1 MEKLDITIIGAGVI
15 GLAVASRV
23 AKPGRDVLVL
33 ERHDS
38 FGQEASS
45 RNSEVIHTGLY
56 YPQESLRAKLC
67 VEGNALLYQICKEN
81 DIPCEATGKLIVAT
95 DEKQITE
102 LESLFEN
109 SKNNGLN
116 GLKILSAE
124 EIKKIEPEIEA
135 KAALFVPSTGIIDSH
150 RLMQCFETKALNN
163 SAIISYG
170 CEVKLIEKFPDGYL
184 VGIQEKNGEKSS
196 FFTKILI
203 NSAGLESANIAT
215 LAGINIDEAG
225 YKIYYYKGEY
235 FRVSESKKK
244 FFPRALIY
252 PTPEAEGFLGIHTVP
267 DFQGMMRLG
276 PNNCHV
282 EKIDYTVNEADK
294 EYFYES
300 VKTFLPFIEPED
312 LRADICGIQPKLQ
325 KKGEPI
331 KDFIIA
337 HEIDKGFPGLINLIG
352 IDSPGLTASPAIAR
366 YVEKIV
372 EEITSELP

>member
-15 GLAVASRV
+15 GLAVASQV
-23 AKPGRDVLVL
+23 VKPGRDVLVL

-56 YPQESLRAKLC
+56 YPQGSLRLTLC
-67 VEGNALLYQICKEN
+67 IEGNALLYRICKEN

-102 LESLFEN
+102 LESLFE
-109 SKNNGLN
+109 KIRRN
-116 GLKILSAE
+116 GLKGIKILTAE
-124 EIKKIEPEIEA
+124 EIKKIGPEIEA

-150 RLMQCFETKALNN
+150 RLMKYFEAKAINN
-163 SAIISYG
+163 SAIITYG
-170 CEVKLIEKFPDGYL
+170 SEVKSLEKFPDGYL
-184 VGIQEKNGEKSS
+184 VGINEKNGETSS

-203 NSAGLESANIAT
+203 NCAGLESANIAA

-235 FRVSESKKK
+235 FRVNESKKK
-244 FFPRALIY
+244 FFPRSLIY
-252 PTPEAEGFLGIHTVP
+252 QMPEADGFLGIHTVP

-276 PNNCHV
+276 PNSCRI
-282 EKIDYTVNEADK
+282 EKIDYSVDEKNK
-294 EYFYES
+294 ECFYES
-300 VKTFLPFIEPED
+300 VKSFLPFIKPED

-325 KKGEPI
+325 KKGEPV
-331 KDFIIA
+331 KDFIIS

-352 IDSPGLTASPAIAR
+352 IDSPGLTASPSIAR
-366 YVEKIV
+366 YVGEMVEKNF
-372 EEITSELP
+372 